1 MQEYRPED
9 EDDRLTD
16 HPTLSQ
22 VADALADEKTRAVML
37 HKPEQI
43 VTLRSGKKYKVQPD
57 GSWQALSSEGEGE

>member
-22 VADALADEKTRAVML
+22 VAEALVDERTRAVML
-37 HKPEQI
+37 HKPGEV
-43 VTLRSGKKYKVQPD
+43 VTLRSGARYRVLKD
-57 GSWQALSSEGEGE
+57 GSWEKL